1 MTNQTDYKEQCHRR
15 DKRDKRDKC
24 HGCDNPNQ
32 SADMLLISSS
42 ETKVNSLYI
51 CFVLFSS
58 NYL

>member
-15 DKRDKRDKC
+15 DKRDKR